1 MTEGAEV
8 HQTQPDRAGAAAAT
22 QSRTSSLQV
31 LETNSGPAEMDSCES
46 EEPDQREEESST
58 FPEAQHHSTAGP
70 EDSSGGQVAPD
81 GGWGWVVVAATILVL
96 AMTLAFPSC
105 IGIFY
110 TDLQNDFQASNTET
124 SWVPAIMMAVLH
136 AGGREGSL
144 ILPIH
149 AVRPRFVT

>member
-8 HQTQPDRAGAAAAT
+8 HPTQPNRADAAT
-22 QSRTSSLQV
+22 AAVTRSRTSSLQV
-31 LETNSGPAEMDSCES
+31 VETDSGPAETASCES
-46 EEPDQREEESST
+46 EEPDQQEEESST
-58 FPEAQHHSTAGP
+58 FPEVQHHSTAGR
-70 EDSSGGQVAPD
+70 ENSNGGQVAPD

-136 AGGREGSL
+136 AGGRKGFL
-144 ILPIH
+144 ILLIH
-149 AVRPRFVT
+149 AFDH